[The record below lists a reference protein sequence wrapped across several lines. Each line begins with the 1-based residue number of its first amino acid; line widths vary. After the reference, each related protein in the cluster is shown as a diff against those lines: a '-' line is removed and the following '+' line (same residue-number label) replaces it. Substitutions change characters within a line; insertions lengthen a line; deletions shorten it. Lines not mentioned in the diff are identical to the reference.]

1 VNYGCKKF
9 YKIWPGWP
17 LVWKVR
23 SKSNYHNFITYD
35 SFEMRESY
43 FEGNSMHSHWK
54 KQDAERRAS
63 EKERGERVRERE
75 KERERERERVRK
87 PISLINMRGRG

>member
-1 VNYGCKKF
+1 
-9 YKIWPGWP
+9 
-17 LVWKVR
+17 
-23 SKSNYHNFITYD
+23 
-35 SFEMRESY
+35 MRESY

-63 EKERGERVRERE
+63 EKER
-75 KERERERERVRK
+75 ERVRK